1 MLAVASRVMFPPP
14 PMSRPRAQ
22 VHARSRGEASPHAL
36 HRALVDHTQWLVP
49 LQFFQSLHGDAM
61 ASARKMSFSPRSN
74 VPPEQLWLFTEQGT
88 AQQAATQGALLG
100 TYVIGV
106 DGVSLFG
113 SLPSDVKSV
122 HVNAGGFDGDLLTLD
137 GDALHALRAWA
148 RLVHLERGLAA
159 HGDPRQVPEL
169 AGALQA
175 YRTYHVP
182 FFPDGRLIAKAG
194 YEGYRQPVV
203 VCTGPDSYETFV
215 GALELALQGQ
225 VQLRRLDL
233 ASLHGEVARQDV
245 DALYL
250 NPLGPGPTGLWPR
263 ALCDA
268 LVAPR

>member
-1 MLAVASRVMFPPP
+1 MIPPP

-22 VHARSRGEASPHAL
+22 VHARARGESSAHSL
-36 HRALVDHTQWLVP
+36 HRALVEHAQWLVP
-49 LQFFQSLHGDAM
+49 LQFFRSLHGNAM
-61 ASARKMSFSPRSN
+61 ASERKMSFSPRSS

-88 AQQAATQGALLG
+88 AQQASTQGALLG
-100 TYVIGV
+100 TYVLGV

-113 SLPSDVKSV
+113 SLTPEVTSV
-122 HVNAGGFDGDLLTLD
+122 HINAGGFDGDLLALSGEALD
-137 GDALHALRAWA
+137 ALRAWA
-148 RLVHLERGLAA
+148 GLVHLERGLAVHA
-159 HGDPRQVPEL
+159 APRHAPEL

-175 YRTYHVP
+175 YRTFHVP

-215 GALELALQGQ
+215 GALDVALQGQ

-263 ALCDA
+263 AVCDA